1 MFGPFRLTNPLS
13 GGLLWKIPWR
23 LSRHQKYR
31 QRERLRHVDTVVGT
45 LDTALRRMGQSM
57 KKVERWKMEMP
68 TEAEMLPK
76 DKYTVFDRKVKRYRK
91 GIHILELLKANT
103 ITVEA
108 YAQSLLD
115 RIHDRDNIVE
125 AWAHLDMPTQ
135 YGSPIY
141 EGHRSGF
148 DSLAVAILRSA
159 GALIF
164 GKTTT
169 TEFSVPNSGPP
180 TANPHDPSRTPGG
193 SSCGS
198 AAAVAD
204 MQIPLALGV
213 QTGGS
218 VIRPAAYCGI
228 FAMKPTYNAIS
239 TSGQKTVSST
249 FDTIGFFARSIPDL
263 QLLADVFSFPD
274 DQRPGKVCLGDISV
288 ALVKTPMWSYAGP
301 GTINAMHKTA
311 AILQNH
317 GVQAEEM
324 SLPDGFGNAD
334 ILTRSQ
340 NAIIDTE
347 TALAFR
353 EEYRSHKGD
362 LNVSIRNLVEK
373 HSKHTD
379 AGKEKT
385 EALDKLAHLRAVFDA
400 IAAQYSVIIAP
411 SAVDEAPVGL
421 GDMGS
426 PVFNTLWTVS

>member
-45 LDTALRRMGQSM
+45 IDNALRRMGQSM

-91 GIHILELLKANT
+91 GIHMEALELLKANA
-103 ITVEA
+103 ITVET

-115 RIHDRDNIVE
+115 RIRDRDDIVK
-125 AWAHLDMPTQ
+125 AWAHL
-135 YGSPIY
+135 
-141 EGHRSGF
+141 
-148 DSLAVAILRSA
+148 
-159 GALIF
+159 

-169 TEFSVPNSGPP
+169 TEFTITNSGPP
-180 TANPHDPSRTPGG
+180 TTNPHDPSRTPGG

-198 AAAVAD
+198 AAAVVD

-218 VIRPAAYCGI
+218 IIRPAAFCGT

-239 TSGQKTVSST
+239 TSGQRIVSST
-249 FDTIGFFARSIPDL
+249 FDTIGFFARSIADL
-263 QLLADVFSFPD
+263 QLLADVFSLPD
-274 DQRPGKVCLGDISV
+274 DEHPKKVCLGDISV
-288 ALVKTPMWSYAGP
+288 ALVKTPMWSHAGP
-301 GTINAMHKTA
+301 GTIHAMQKTA
-311 AILQNH
+311 VILQNH
-317 GVQAEEM
+317 GVQVEEV
-324 SLPDGFGNAD
+324 SLPDVFGDAD
-334 ILTRSQ
+334 TLTRSQ
-340 NAIIDTE
+340 NAIIDAE
-347 TALAFR
+347 AALAFR

-362 LNVSIRNLVEK
+362 LDISIRNLVEN
-373 HSKHTD
+373 HSKH
-379 AGKEKT
+379 AEAEKKKR
-385 EALDKLAHLRAVFDA
+385 EALDKLAHLRTAFDA
-400 IAAQYSVIIAP
+400 TAAKYPVIIAP
-411 SAVDEAPVGL
+411 SAVDEAPMGL

-426 PVFNTLWTVS
+426 PVFNTLWTTNGQKIKFTGQ